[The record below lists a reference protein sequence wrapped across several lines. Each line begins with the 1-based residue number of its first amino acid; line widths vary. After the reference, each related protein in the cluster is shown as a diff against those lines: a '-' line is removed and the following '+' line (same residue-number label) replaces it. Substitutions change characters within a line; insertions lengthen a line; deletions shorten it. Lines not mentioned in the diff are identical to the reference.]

1 MNNLPFHPLIV
12 HFPLALAILVPFV
25 ALGCL
30 VLSWRRAGRVRLWR
44 FVSIVLAAVVLS
56 GIVAMKTGEVEEEKV
71 EPFVGESWIEIH
83 EERAELF
90 VWGAA
95 VALGLTLAVPP
106 LAGKPRWRRA
116 LGLATVLAT
125 VVAAGLA
132 VRVGHSGGELVYVRG
147 AALAYTGSLPDPMD
161 PRKPLPGQSESST
174 DEDPRTRADSLRA
187 ELTLAPVEP

>member
-12 HFPLALAILVPFV
+12 HFPLALAILVPFA
-25 ALGCL
+25 ALSCL
-30 VLSWRRAGRVRLWR
+30 VLSWRRVGRARLWR
-44 FVSIVLAAVVLS
+44 FVSIVLAAVVLT
-56 GIVAMKTGEVEEEKV
+56 GIVAMKSGEAEEDKV
-71 EPFVGESWIEIH
+71 EPFVGESWIEVH

-90 VWGAA
+90 VWATAA
-95 VALGLTLAVPP
+95 ALGLSLALPP

-147 AALAYTGSLPDPMD
+147 AALAYTGSLPDPLD
-161 PRKPLPGQSESST
+161 PREPLPGQSEST
-174 DEDPRTRADSLRA
+174 ADEDPRTRAESLRA
-187 ELTLAPVEP
+187 ELTLTPIEP